1 MKSKN
6 KLALERYGVL
16 YEELRGKKRDA
27 IDTLHAMEKIDMME
41 RQR

>member
-16 YEELRGKKRDA
+16 YEELTKKKRDA
-27 IDTLHAMEKIDMME
+27 IDMLYAMGKMRD
-41 RQR
+41 